1 MAVDFK
7 LIGARVQNIRKERKM
22 TQEVLAEKL
31 DVSVGY
37 VSQIERGITKANLEM
52 LAEISA
58 TLDCDL
64 AFLICGATRGR
75 QEYLEDEFLQKFDLL
90 TDREK
95 NIVLTLI
102 HSLLENR

>member
-7 LIGARVQNIRKERKM
+7 LIGARMQKVRKEHRM
-22 TQEVLAEKL
+22 TQETLAEKL
-31 DVSVGY
+31 GVTVGY

-58 TLDCDL
+58 KLDCDL
-64 AFLICGATRGR
+64 PFLICGAVKE
-75 QEYLEDEFLQKFDLL
+75 QQAYLKNELAQKCDLL

-95 NIVLTLI
+95 IIALSLI
-102 HSLLENR
+102 NSLIENR